1 MKLTSVIFLSVLTF
15 ILVIYY
21 LVCGIYLNHLGY
33 YNHESLFY
41 IEKAKIVFEGTG
53 NRLKVMGLTAPMIPF
68 YATFIFSGFSA
79 TLAPVLASAIGTA
92 ALFYIIAGT
101 VAKRLNDDGYIWL
114 LLIIFLFHPGIIYTA
129 ASGKGIYL
137 ILIFFFLFFLNLF
150 KFYRS
155 NTTFHVSIASLCLVI
170 LIFCDYKFIWL
181 TLFFLPLVLS
191 ITIHSLNLG
200 EQESIFR
207 LFLSFNSPSL
217 RRKLVNKTFA
227 LYIILFSLP
236 LAAVLCYK
244 LLNLTHANDLNYF
257 AESPYATWNV
267 LIDKLSFDQIST
279 NSKYQI
285 PETSILLSARV
296 VLFAPMILIAMY
308 LFRESTYQV
317 LTILIPFA
325 FIEFLHIKYDKVFL
339 AYQYYLI
346 FLILAYLCV
355 IFKAHTVKNHRSFK
369 LLLAVTILFQ
379 VYFGWYYLKNSLIPE
394 ERNFVKVLFENKED
408 TTQQDNIDVA
418 NYLNSLPGDT
428 HVLADD
434 AIAYG
439 VIAFITDIKP
449 VIMPYRGNFLS
460 ALESPDKYV
469 DYVLVATAGNVV
481 SGYTQ
486 LNNKYIA
493 SIRHTIPDVNFRKVY
508 ETNDWIVYRIITNA
522 TENGFGHEPTIR
534 Q

>member
-1 MKLTSVIFLSVLTF
+1 MKLTSGIYLSILTL

-21 LVCGIYLNHLGY
+21 LVCGFYLHNLGY

-41 IEKAKIVFEGTG
+41 IEKAKIVFEGMG
-53 NRLKVMGLTAPMIPF
+53 NRLKVMGLTAPLIPF
-68 YATFIFSGFSA
+68 YATFIFTGFNNM
-79 TLAPVLASAIGTA
+79 LAPVLASAIGTA
-92 ALFYIIAGT
+92 ILFYVIAST
-101 VAKRLNDDGYIWL
+101 IAKRLNDEGYIWL

-129 ASGKGIYL
+129 ASGKSIYL

-155 NTTFHVSIASLCLVI
+155 NTTFHVSIASLCLVL
-170 LIFCDYKFIWL
+170 LIFSDYKFIWL

-191 ITIHSLNLG
+191 ITVHSLNLG
-200 EQESIFR
+200 EKESIFR

-257 AESPYATWNV
+257 TESPYATWNV
-267 LIDKLSFDQIST
+267 LIDKLSFDQLTTKI
-279 NSKYQI
+279 NYQI

-308 LFRESTYQV
+308 LFKDSTYQV
-317 LTILIPFA
+317 LTLLIPFA
-325 FIEFLHIKYDKVFL
+325 FIEFLHIKYDKVYM

-346 FLILAYLCV
+346 FLILAYLGV
-355 IFKAHTVKNHRSFK
+355 IFKAHTVKNHRRFK
-369 LLLAVTILFQ
+369 LLLLFTIVFQ
-379 VYFGWYYLKNSLIPE
+379 LYFGWYYLRNSLIPE
-394 ERNFVKVLFENKED
+394 ERNFLKVLVDNKDENAE
-408 TTQQDNIDVA
+408 QDDADVA
-418 NYLNSLPGDT
+418 GYLNSLPGDA
-428 HVLADD
+428 HVLVDD

-439 VIAFITDIKP
+439 VVAFTTDIKP
-449 VIMPYRGNFLS
+449 VIMPYQNSFLS

-469 DYVLVATAGNVV
+469 DYVLVATAKNAV

-493 SIRHTIPDVNFRKVY
+493 SIRHTIPNVNFRKVY
-508 ETNDWIVYRIITNA
+508 ETDDWIIYRVITNA
-522 TENGFGHEPTIR
+522 SEGGSDSRLIR
-534 Q
+534 K

>member
-1 MKLTSVIFLSVLTF
+1 MKLTGTIYLAILTLL
-15 ILVIYY
+15 LVIYY
-21 LVCGIYLNHLGY
+21 LVCGIYLNNLNY

-41 IEKAKIVFEGTG
+41 IEKAKIVFEGLG
-53 NRLKVMGLTAPMIPF
+53 NRLKVMGLTTPMIPF
-68 YATFIFSGFSA
+68 YTTFIFTIFSN
-79 TLAPVLASAIGTA
+79 TLAPVLASAIGTGV
-92 ALFYIIAGT
+92 LFYIIAST
-101 VAKRLNDDGYIWL
+101 VAKRLNDEGYIWL
-114 LLIIFLFHPGIIYTA
+114 LLVIFLLHPGIIYTA
-129 ASGKGIYL
+129 ASGKSIYL

-155 NTTFHVSIASLCLVI
+155 NTTFHVSIASICLVM

-191 ITIHSLNLG
+191 ITLHSLNLG

-217 RRKLVNKTFA
+217 RRKLINKTFA

-236 LAAVLCYK
+236 LVAVLCYK

-267 LIDKLSFDQIST
+267 LIDKLSFDQQTT
-279 NSKYQI
+279 NTNYKI
-285 PETSILLSARV
+285 PEISVLLSARV
-296 VLFAPMILIAMY
+296 VLFCPMILIAMY

-339 AYQYYLI
+339 AYQYYMI

-355 IFKAHTVKNHRSFK
+355 IFKAHTVKDQKNFK
-369 LLLAVTILFQ
+369 ILLAFTVVFQ
-379 VYFGWYYLKNSLIPE
+379 LYFGWYYLNTSSIPE
-394 ERNFVKVLFENKED
+394 EQNFVKVLFNREED
-408 TTQQDNIDVA
+408 DKQQDNIDVA
-418 NYLNSLPGDT
+418 NYLNSLPSDS
-428 HVLADD
+428 HVLVDD

-439 VIAFITDIKP
+439 VIAFTNDIKP
-449 VIMPYRGNFLS
+449 LIMPYESNFLS
-460 ALESPDKYV
+460 ALESPDKYA
-469 DYVLVATAGNVV
+469 DYVVVATAKNVV

-486 LNNKYIA
+486 LNNKYIVTI
-493 SIRHTIPDVNFRKVY
+493 SQTIPDINFRKVF
-508 ETNDWIVYRIITNA
+508 ETNDWVVYRIITN
-522 TENGFGHEPTIR
+522 GSEPF
-534 Q
+534 

>member
-1 MKLTSVIFLSVLTF
+1 MKVTGTLYLIILTL

-21 LVCGIYLNHLGY
+21 LVCGIYLNKLGY

-41 IEKAKIVFEGTG
+41 IEKSKIVFEGLG

-68 YATFIFSGFSA
+68 YANFPFLFFK
-79 TLAPVLASAIGTA
+79 TLAPVIASATGTA
-92 ALFYIIAGT
+92 VLFYIIAST
-101 VAKRLNDDGYIWL
+101 IAKRLNDEGYIWL
-114 LLIIFLFHPGIIYTA
+114 LLILFLFHPGIIYTA
-129 ASGKGIYL
+129 ASGKSIYL

-155 NTTFHVSIASLCLVI
+155 NTTFHVSIASICLVI

-217 RRKLVNKTFA
+217 RRKLINKTFA

-236 LAAVLCYK
+236 MAAVLCYK
-244 LLNLTHANDLNYF
+244 LLNLTHASDLNYF

-267 LIDKLSFDQIST
+267 LIDKLSFDQLTT
-279 NSKYQI
+279 NTNYKI
-285 PETSILLSARV
+285 PEISILLSARV
-296 VLFAPMILIAMY
+296 VLFCPMILIAMY

-339 AYQYYLI
+339 AYQYYMI

-369 LLLAVTILFQ
+369 LLLLITIIFQ
-379 VYFGWYYLKNSLIPE
+379 LYFGWYYLRTSSIAE
-394 ERNFVKVLFENKED
+394 EQNFVKVLFNREPDDK
-408 TTQQDNIDVA
+408 QQDNMEVA
-418 NYLNSLPGDT
+418 NYLNSLPT
-428 HVLADD
+428 QSHVLVDD

-439 VIAFITDIKP
+439 IIAFTNDIKP
-449 VIMPYRGNFLS
+449 IIMPYEGNFLS

-469 DYVLVATAGNVV
+469 DYVVVATAKNVV

-486 LNNKYIA
+486 LNNKYIL
-493 SIRHTIPDVNFRKVY
+493 SIRQTIPDVNFRKVF
-508 ETNDWIVYRIITNA
+508 ETNDWTVYRVITNGSGN
-522 TENGFGHEPTIR
+522 TL
-534 Q
+534 

>member
-1 MKLTSVIFLSVLTF
+1 MKLTGTIFLSVLAL

-21 LVCGIYLNHLGY
+21 LLCGIYLNNLGY

-41 IEKAKIVFEGTG
+41 IEKGRIVFDGVG
-53 NRLKVMGLTAPMIPF
+53 NRLKVMGLTSPIIPF
-68 YATFIFSGFSA
+68 YATFIFNIFST
-79 TLAPVLASAIGTA
+79 TLAPVLASAVGTA
-92 ALFYIIAGT
+92 ALFYIIATT
-101 VAKRLNDDGYIWL
+101 VAKRLNDEGYIWL

-129 ASGKGIYL
+129 ASGKGIYI

-181 TLFFLPLVLS
+181 TLFFIPLVLS

-217 RRKLVNKTFA
+217 RRKLINKTFA

-244 LLNLTHANDLNYF
+244 LLNLTHASDLNYF

-267 LIDKLSFDQIST
+267 LVDKLSFDQLTT
-279 NSKYQI
+279 NTNYRI
-285 PETSILLSARV
+285 PETSILLSARA
-296 VLFAPMILIAMY
+296 VLFCPMILIAIY

-339 AYQYYLI
+339 AYQYYMI

-355 IFKAHTVKNHRSFK
+355 IFKAHTVKNHQNFK
-369 LLLAVTILFQ
+369 ILLLITVIFQ
-379 VYFGWYYLKNSLIPE
+379 LYFGWYYLKTSSIAE
-394 ERNFVKVLFENKED
+394 EQNFVKVFFNREED
-408 TTQQDNIDVA
+408 KTQADNTDVA
-418 NYLNSLPGDT
+418 NYLNTLPT
-428 HVLADD
+428 QSHVLLDD
-434 AIAYG
+434 AIAYN
-439 VIAFITDIKP
+439 VVAFTHDITP
-449 VIMPYRGNFLS
+449 VIMPYRSNFLS

-469 DYVLVATAGNVV
+469 DYIVVATDKNVV

-486 LNNKYIA
+486 LNNKYI
-493 SIRHTIPDVNFRKVY
+493 SSVKHSIPDVNFRRVF
-508 ETNDWIVYRIITNA
+508 ETDDWIVYRVISNR
-522 TENGFGHEPTIR
+522 NGNTL
-534 Q
+534 

>member
-1 MKLTSVIFLSVLTF
+1 MKLTSSIYLSILTL

-21 LVCGIYLNHLGY
+21 LVCGVYLNNLGY

-41 IEKAKIVFEGTG
+41 IEKAKIVFEGMG

-68 YATFIFSGFSA
+68 YATFIFTGFST
-79 TLAPVLASAIGTA
+79 TLAPVLASAVGTA
-92 ALFYIIAGT
+92 VLFYIIAST
-101 VAKRLNDDGYIWL
+101 IAKRLNDDDGYIWL

-129 ASGKGIYL
+129 ASGKSIYL

-155 NTTFHVSIASLCLVI
+155 NTTFHVSIASLCLVM

-181 TLFFLPLVLS
+181 TLFFLPLVLA
-191 ITIHSLNLG
+191 ITINSLNLG

-244 LLNLTHANDLNYF
+244 LLNLTHASDLNYF

-267 LIDKLSFDQIST
+267 LIDKLSFDQLTT
-279 NSKYQI
+279 NANYQI

-339 AYQYYLI
+339 AYQYYMI
-346 FLILAYLCV
+346 FLILAYLGV
-355 IFKAHTVKNHRSFK
+355 IFKAHTVKNHKSFK

-379 VYFGWYYLKNSLIPE
+379 LYFGWYYLKNSLIPE
-394 ERNFVKVLFENKED
+394 ERNFVKVLIDNKD
-408 TTQQDNIDVA
+408 DAVQQDNVDVA
-418 NYLNSLPGDT
+418 NYLNSLPGDA
-428 HVLADD
+428 HVLVDD
-434 AIAYG
+434 AIAYNI
-439 VIAFITDIKP
+439 IAFTNDIKP
-449 VIMPYRGNFLS
+449 VIMPYESNFLS

-469 DYVLVATAGNVV
+469 DYVLVATATNVV

-486 LNNKYIA
+486 LNNKYII
-493 SIRHTIPDVNFRKVY
+493 SIRHTLPDVNFRKVY
-508 ETNDWIVYRIITNA
+508 ETNDWIVYRIITN
-522 TENGFGHEPTIR
+522 ESQGGFDSKLIR
-534 Q
+534 K

>member
-1 MKLTSVIFLSVLTF
+1 MKLTGTLYLFILTF

-21 LVCGIYLNHLGY
+21 LVCGIYLNRIGY

-41 IEKAKIVFEGTG
+41 IEKTKIVFEGLG
-53 NRLKVMGLTAPMIPF
+53 NRLKVMGLTSPILPF
-68 YATFIFSGFSA
+68 YVSFIFSPFK
-79 TLAPVLASAIGTA
+79 TLAPVLASALGTA
-92 ALFYIIAGT
+92 ALFYVIAST

-129 ASGKGIYL
+129 SSGKSIYL

-150 KFYRS
+150 KFYKS
-155 NTTFHVSIASLCLVI
+155 NTTFHVSIASICLVG

-217 RRKLVNKTFA
+217 RRKLANKTFA

-257 AESPYATWNV
+257 NESPYATWNV
-267 LIDKLSFDQIST
+267 LVDKLSFDQLT
-279 NSKYQI
+279 TDTAYRI
-285 PETSILLSARV
+285 PETSILLSAQV
-296 VLFAPMILIAMY
+296 LLFAPMILIAIY

-317 LTILIPFA
+317 LTLLIPFA
-325 FIEFLHIKYDKVFL
+325 FIEFLHIKYSKVFL

-346 FLILAYLCV
+346 FLILAFLGV
-355 IFKAHTVKNHRSFK
+355 IFKAHTVKKQKGFK
-369 LLLAVTILFQ
+369 LLLLVTVLFQ
-379 VYFGWYYLKNSLIPE
+379 LYVGWYYLKTSSIAE
-394 ERNFVKVLFENKED
+394 EKNFASVLVNRHVDDVYK
-408 TTQQDNIDVA
+408 DNIDVA
-418 NYLNSLPGDT
+418 SYLNSLPGDA
-428 HVLADD
+428 HVLIDD
-434 AIAYG
+434 AIGYG
-439 VIAFITDIKP
+439 VIAFTQDIKP
-449 VIMPYRGNFLS
+449 VIMPYQGSFLS

-469 DYVLVATAGNVV
+469 DYIVVATAKNVV

-486 LNNKYIA
+486 LNNKYILT
-493 SIRHTIPDVNFRKVY
+493 IRKTIPDVNFRKVF
-508 ETNDWIVYRIITNA
+508 ETDDWTVYRVITNE
-522 TENGFGHEPTIR
+522 TGNSRF
-534 Q
+534 

>member
-1 MKLTSVIFLSVLTF
+1 MKLKGTIFLFILAF

-41 IEKAKIVFEGTG
+41 IEKSKIVFEGVG
-53 NRLKVMGLTAPMIPF
+53 NRLKVMGLTSPIIPF
-68 YATFIFSGFSA
+68 YATFVFNIFST
-79 TLAPVLASAIGTA
+79 TLAPVLASAVGTA
-92 ALFYIIAGT
+92 VLFYVIATT
-101 VAKRLNDDGYIWL
+101 VAKRLNDEGYIWL
-114 LLIIFLFHPGIIYTA
+114 LLILFLFHPGIIYTA
-129 ASGKGIYL
+129 ASGKSIYL

-181 TLFFLPLVLS
+181 TLFFIPLVLS
-191 ITIHSLNLG
+191 ITINSLNLG

-207 LFLSFNSPSL
+207 LFISFNSPSL
-217 RRKLVNKTFA
+217 RRKLINKTFA

-244 LLNLTHANDLNYF
+244 LLNLTHASDLNYF

-267 LIDKLSFDQIST
+267 LIDKLSFDQLTT
-279 NSKYQI
+279 NTNYKI
-285 PETSILLSARV
+285 PETSVLLSARV
-296 VLFAPMILIAMY
+296 VLFCPMILIAMY

-339 AYQYYLI
+339 AYQYYMI

-355 IFKAHTVKNHRSFK
+355 IFKAHTVKNHKSFK
-369 LLLAVTILFQ
+369 ILLLITVIFQ
-379 VYFGWYYLKNSLIPE
+379 LYLGWDYLRTSSIAEEKN
-394 ERNFVKVLFENKED
+394 FAKVLFNRQED
-408 TTQQDNIDVA
+408 KTQADNVDVA
-418 NYLNSLPGDT
+418 NYLNSLPT
-428 HVLADD
+428 ESHVLLDD

-439 VIAFITDIKP
+439 VVAFTRDIKP

-469 DYVLVATAGNVV
+469 DYIVLATAKNVV

-486 LNNKYIA
+486 LNNKYIY
-493 SIRHTIPDVNFRKVY
+493 SIKRTIPDVNFRKVFV
-508 ETNDWIVYRIITNA
+508 TDDWIVYRVITNRSGN
-522 TENGFGHEPTIR
+522 TL
-534 Q
+534 

>member
-1 MKLTSVIFLSVLTF
+1 MKLTGTIYLFILTF
-15 ILVIYY
+15 ILVVYY
-21 LVCGIYLNHLGY
+21 LVCGVYLNNLGY

-41 IEKAKIVFEGTG
+41 IEKSKIVFEGLG
-53 NRLKVMGLTAPMIPF
+53 NRLKVMGLTSPIIPF
-68 YATFIFSGFSA
+68 YATFLFTIFSQ
-79 TLAPVLASAIGTA
+79 TLAPVLASAVGTA
-92 ALFYIIAGT
+92 ILFYVIAST
-101 VAKRLNDDGYIWL
+101 VARRLNDDGYIWL
-114 LLIIFLFHPGIIYTA
+114 LLILFLFHPGIIYTA
-129 ASGKGIYL
+129 ASGKSIYL
-137 ILIFFFLFFLNLF
+137 ILTFFFLFFLNLF

-170 LIFCDYKFIWL
+170 LIFCDYRFIWL

-267 LIDKLSFDQIST
+267 LIDKLSFDQLTT
-279 NSKYQI
+279 NTAYQI
-285 PETSILLSARV
+285 PETSILLSFRV
-296 VLFAPMILIAMY
+296 VLFAPMILIAVY

-355 IFKAHTVKNHRSFK
+355 IFKAHVVKNHGAFK
-369 LLLAVTILFQ
+369 LLLLVTVLIQL
-379 VYFGWYYLKNSLIPE
+379 YTGWYFLRNSAITE
-394 ERNFVKVLFENKED
+394 ERNFVKVFIKDKKADL
-408 TTQQDNIDVA
+408 QMDNEEIA
-418 NYLNSLPGDT
+418 NYLNSLPSDA
-428 HVLADD
+428 HVLLDD

-439 VIAFITDIKP
+439 VVAFTHDIKP
-449 VIMPYRGNFLS
+449 LIMPYRGNYLS
-460 ALESPDKYV
+460 ALETPDKYV
-469 DYVLVATAGNVV
+469 DYVVVATAKNPV

-486 LNNKYIA
+486 LNNKYIL
-493 SIRHTIPDVNFRKVY
+493 SIRQTIPDVNFRKVFQ
-508 ETNDWIVYRIITNA
+508 TDDWVVYRVITGESGNRS
-522 TENGFGHEPTIR
+522 F
-534 Q
+534 

>member
-1 MKLTSVIFLSVLTF
+1 MKVTGTLYLYILTF

-21 LVCGIYLNHLGY
+21 LVCGIYLNRLGY

-41 IEKAKIVFEGTG
+41 IEKSKIVFEGLG
-53 NRLKVMGLTAPMIPF
+53 NRLKVMGLTAPIIPF
-68 YATFIFSGFSA
+68 YATFLFNIFSV
-79 TLAPVLASAIGTA
+79 TLAPVLASAVGTA
-92 ALFYIIAGT
+92 ILFHVIAST
-101 VAKRLNDDGYIWL
+101 VVKRLNDDGYVWL
-114 LLIIFLFHPGIIYTA
+114 LLIIFLFHPGIIYTS
-129 ASGKGIYL
+129 ASGKSIYL
-137 ILIFFFLFFLNLF
+137 ILMFFFLFFLNLF

-181 TLFFLPLVLS
+181 TLFFIPLVLS
-191 ITIHSLNLG
+191 ITVQSLNLG

-217 RRKLVNKTFA
+217 RRKLINKTFA

-267 LIDKLSFDQIST
+267 LIDKLSFDQIT
-279 NSKYQI
+279 ANTIYQI
-285 PETSILLSARV
+285 PEISLLLSARV

-339 AYQYYLI
+339 SYQYYMI

-369 LLLAVTILFQ
+369 LLLLVTVLFQ
-379 VYFGWYYLKNSLIPE
+379 LYFGWYYLNTSPIAE
-394 ERNFVKVLFENKED
+394 ERDFANVLFKRQPD
-408 TTQQDNIDVA
+408 KVQQDNIDVA
-418 NYLNSLPGDT
+418 GYLNSLPT
-428 HVLADD
+428 ESHVLMDD

-439 VIAFITDIKP
+439 VIAFTHDIKP
-449 VIMPYRGNFLS
+449 LIMPYEGNFLS
-460 ALESPDKYV
+460 ALETPDKYV
-469 DYVLVATAGNVV
+469 DYIVVATAKNLV

-486 LNNKYIA
+486 LNNKYIN
-493 SIRHTIPDVNFRKVY
+493 SIRKTIPNVNFRKVY
-508 ETNDWIVYRIITNA
+508 ETDDWIVYRLVTN
-522 TENGFGHEPTIR
+522 TSGNTL
-534 Q
+534 

>member
-1 MKLTSVIFLSVLTF
+1 MKITGTLYLAIITL

-21 LVCGIYLNHLGY
+21 LVCGIYLNKLGY

-41 IEKAKIVFEGTG
+41 IEKSKIVFEGVG
-53 NRLKVMGLTAPMIPF
+53 NRLKVMGLTAPLIPF
-68 YATFIFSGFSA
+68 YATFIFSPIST

-92 ALFYIIAGT
+92 ALFYIIAST
-101 VAKRLNDDGYIWL
+101 VSKRLNDDGYIWL
-114 LLIIFLFHPGIIYTA
+114 LLIMFLFHPGIIYTA
-129 ASGKGIYL
+129 ASGKSIYV

-155 NTTFHVSIASLCLVI
+155 NTTFHVSIASICLVI

-200 EQESIFR
+200 EKESIFR

-217 RRKLVNKTFA
+217 RRKLINKTFA

-244 LLNLTHANDLNYF
+244 LLNLTHASDLNYF

-267 LIDKLSFDQIST
+267 LIDKLSFDQLTT
-279 NSKYQI
+279 NSSYKI
-285 PETSILLSARV
+285 PEVSILLSARV
-296 VLFAPMILIAMY
+296 ILFCPMILIALY

-339 AYQYYLI
+339 AYQYYMI

-355 IFKAHTVKNHRSFK
+355 IFKAHTVKNRESFK
-369 LLLAVTILFQ
+369 ILLLITVVIQL
-379 VYFGWYYLKNSLIPE
+379 YFGWYYLRTSSIAE
-394 ERNFVKVLFENKED
+394 EQNFVNVLFNRQPD
-408 TTQQDNIDVA
+408 ISQQDNTEVA
-418 NYLNSLPGDT
+418 TYLNTLPAES
-428 HVLADD
+428 HVLLDD

-439 VIAFITDIKP
+439 VVAFTSDIKP
-449 VIMPYRGNFLS
+449 IIMPYEDSFIS
-460 ALESPDKYV
+460 ALESPDRYV
-469 DYVLVATAGNVV
+469 DYVVVATEKNVV

-486 LNNKYIA
+486 LNNKYIP
-493 SIRHTIPDVNFRKVY
+493 SIRRTVPNLNFSKVF
-508 ETNDWIVYRIITNA
+508 ETNDWTVYRVVTNSSG
-522 TENGFGHEPTIR
+522 NPL
-534 Q
+534 

>member
-1 MKLTSVIFLSVLTF
+1 MKLTSSIYLSILTL

-21 LVCGIYLNHLGY
+21 LVCGIYLNNLGY

-53 NRLKVMGLTAPMIPF
+53 NRLKVMGLTAPLIPF
-68 YATFIFSGFSA
+68 YATFIFTGFNA

-92 ALFYIIAGT
+92 VLFYVIAST

-129 ASGKGIYL
+129 ASGKSIYL

-244 LLNLTHANDLNYF
+244 LLNLTHASDLNYF

-296 VLFAPMILIAMY
+296 VLFAPMILIAIY

-339 AYQYYLI
+339 AYQYYMI

-355 IFKAHTVKNHRSFK
+355 IFKAHTVKNHKSFK

-379 VYFGWYYLKNSLIPE
+379 LYFGWYYLKNSLIPE
-394 ERNFVKVLFENKED
+394 ERNFINLLTQNKGD
-408 TTQQDNIDVA
+408 TSQQDNIDVA
-418 NYLNSLPGDT
+418 NYLNSLPGDA
-428 HVLADD
+428 HVLVDD
-434 AIAYG
+434 AISYG
-439 VIAFITDIKP
+439 VIAFTTDIKP
-449 VIMPYRGNFLS
+449 IIMPYQGNFLS

-469 DYVLVATAGNVV
+469 DYVVVATAKNIV

-486 LNNKYIA
+486 LNNKYII
-493 SIRHTIPDVNFRKVY
+493 SIRHTIPNINFRKVY
-508 ETNDWIVYRIITNA
+508 ETNDWTVYRVITNA
-522 TENGFGHEPTIR
+522 SEGSFDSRLIR
-534 Q
+534 K